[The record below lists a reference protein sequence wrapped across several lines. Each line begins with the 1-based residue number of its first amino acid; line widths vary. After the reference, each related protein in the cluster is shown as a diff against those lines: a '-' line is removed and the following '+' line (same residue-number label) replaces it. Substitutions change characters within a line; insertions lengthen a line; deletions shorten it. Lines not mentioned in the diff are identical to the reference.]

1 MSAAAVSLTIALLR
15 ERLAAHIGK
24 AISCPKTLNK
34 GAAGLLLETALGI
47 PHSPRCLDCDDGELK
62 VFPVKRN
69 ARTGALVPKETIAI
83 TMLDRD
89 ALAKEPFMESR
100 VYRKMSR
107 MLCVPY
113 ERTGDTIVF
122 YTPTLIELEAAPH
135 AELRTRLEA
144 DYTAI
149 RNHFTTTGELKSG
162 LGTLLQTRTKGPGH
176 GSTSRAFYLRTT
188 FATEFIPIHPVSS

>member
-1 MSAAAVSLTIALLR
+1 
-15 ERLAAHIGK
+15 
-24 AISCPKTLNK
+24 
-34 GAAGLLLETALGI
+34 
-47 PHSPRCLDCDDGELK
+47 
-62 VFPVKRN
+62 
-69 ARTGALVPKETIAI
+69 
-83 TMLDRD
+83 
-89 ALAKEPFMESR
+89 
-100 VYRKMSR
+100 